1 MPQFRYKAIDTR
13 GKIVSG
19 SLVTNNQQELAERLR
34 RSGLELLK
42 ARSLSSKSGF
52 ESLTTLQ
59 FGRVSRVELIEF
71 SNNMGVMLRA
81 GVSLVDALSELRE
94 DQGNRYFKNILD
106 STIQQLESGD
116 PLNRALKKHPRVFSD
131 IYCNIIEIGENTAKL
146 DNVFLDLARHLKRI
160 DSLVKNARK
169 AMIYPVTVLV
179 LLIGISVFFLVK
191 LFPTMFGML
200 TAFDVKEIP
209 PMTAGFLWLSN
220 FFQDNLLW
228 IFIGVILFFL
238 SIYLLRKFKPTRYYF
253 DWLEIRLP
261 YIKGFFLQLRMATFA
276 RYLSMLQFAGVDI
289 LKSMD
294 LAIQSINNIVLE
306 RLLMHSRRRI
316 MEGNSLSSTLRGG
329 SIIPNMVVRMI
340 GVGEAAGTLP
350 EQLEF
355 VANYYDE
362 GLERKIAVALAVM
375 EPLMILVLA
384 AMALSLIIAM
394 FQPMYEI
401 ISGGFQMYV
410 DQQ

>member
-13 GKIVSG
+13 GKIFSG
-19 SLVTNNQQELAERLR
+19 RLVANNQQELVERLR

-52 ESLTTLQ
+52 ESLATFQ

-116 PLNRALKKHPRVFSD
+116 PLNIALKKHPRVFSD
-131 IYCNIIEIGENTAKL
+131 IYCNIIKVGENTAKL

-228 IFIGVILFFL
+228 IFIGVVLFFL
-238 SIYLLRKFKPTRYYF
+238 SIYVLRNFEPTRYYF

-276 RYLSMLQFAGVDI
+276 RYLSMLQVAGVDI
-289 LKSMD
+289 LTSMD
-294 LAIQSINNIVLE
+294 LAIQSINNVVLE

-316 MEGNSLSSTLRGG
+316 EEGNSLSSTLRGG

-340 GVGEAAGTLP
+340 GVGEASGTLP

-375 EPLMILVLA
+375 EPLMILILA

>member
-1 MPQFRYKAIDTR
+1 MPQFRYKAINTR
-13 GKIVSG
+13 GKIFSG
-19 SLVTNNQQELAERLR
+19 SLVANNQQELAERLR

-52 ESLTTLQ
+52 ESLATFQ
-59 FGRVSRVELIEF
+59 FGRVSRFELIEF

-81 GVSLVDALSELRE
+81 GVPLLDALSELRE

-200 TAFDVKEIP
+200 AAFDVKEIP

-238 SIYLLRKFKPTRYYF
+238 SIYLLRKFEPTRYYF

-410 DQQ
+410 DQ